1 MRFVLTRALVIAA
14 GASLLAGCAHHRA
27 PSPADRFLLHKEARR
42 TTNKTP
48 EQEASSR
55 ATEQTLAEAR
65 RLMAAAKPKPK
76 EPVST
81 LETTDPAL
89 GAALKALTTP
99 PTADGLF
106 AVGAAYHRRGLIDQ
120 AYSYYSQ
127 SLQVDQRHAQTH
139 DALARVWRD
148 WGLPQLG
155 LANAHRAIHY
165 APTSA
170 AARNTLGTV
179 LHALGLRDD
188 ARRAYRTA
196 ILLDPK
202 AGYAFNN
209 LCYLSFVEG
218 KSDLAISECRA
229 ALTIDP
235 RSHAAHNNL
244 ALIYAA
250 IGRGDLARSEFAA
263 GGGAAS
269 AAYNMGIVY
278 LAQNRYADA
287 ADEFDQARI
296 APLQVVDAERRAR
309 DARHMADIALNA
321 EGGH

>member
-1 MRFVLTRALVIAA
+1 MRFVLAHALVIAA
-14 GASLLAGCAHHRA
+14 GASLAGCAHHRA
-27 PSPADRFLLHKEARR
+27 PSPADRFLLHKEAKR
-42 TTNKTP
+42 TTDKAP
-48 EQEASSR
+48 GQEATSR
-55 ATEQTLAEAR
+55 ATKQTLAEAR
-65 RLMAAAKPKPK
+65 RLMAAARPTPR

-81 LETTDPAL
+81 LETTDPVLA
-89 GAALKALTTP
+89 AALKNLSTP

-127 SLQVDQRHAQTH
+127 SLQVDPRHVETH
-139 DALARVWRD
+139 EALARVWRD

-155 LANAHRAIHY
+155 LNNAHRAIYY

-170 AARNTLGTV
+170 SASNTIGTL

-196 ILLDPK
+196 TLLDPK

-218 KSDLAISECRA
+218 KSDLAISECRT

-235 RSHAAHNNL
+235 RSAAAHNNL

-263 GGGAAS
+263 VGSAAS

-278 LAQNRYADA
+278 LAQSRYADA

-296 APLQVVDAERRAR
+296 APLQVVDADRRAR
-309 DARHMADIALNA
+309 DARHKADIALNA
-321 EGGH
+321 EGGE

>member
-14 GASLLAGCAHHRA
+14 GASMLAGCAHHRA

-81 LETTDPAL
+81 LETTDPGSGSRTEGPDHPANGGWAVRGRGRL
-89 GAALKALTTP
+89 PSTRAHRP
-99 PTADGLF
+99 GLP
-106 AVGAAYHRRGLIDQ
+106 
-120 AYSYYSQ
+120 YYSQ

-170 AARNTLGTV
+170 AARNTLGTL

-218 KSDLAISECRA
+218 KSDLAISECRT

-321 EGGH
+321 EGGQ